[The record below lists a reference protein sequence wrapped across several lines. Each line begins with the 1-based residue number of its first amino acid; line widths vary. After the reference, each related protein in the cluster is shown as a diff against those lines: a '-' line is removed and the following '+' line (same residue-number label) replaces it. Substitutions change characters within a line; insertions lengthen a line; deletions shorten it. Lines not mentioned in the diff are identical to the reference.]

1 MVYHFNGDDNMTGNT
16 SGIYN
21 IYESLKKEILI
32 QELKPGSRLREREL
46 AEKYQVSRTP
56 VRQALQQLATE
67 GLVEFIPYKGAVIK
81 DLTIE
86 EFKDITQLR
95 AVLEKL
101 AIETCG
107 ETNNETVIENLE
119 KIIEKQKIAIIN
131 QDIKEYSLLD
141 QDFHSAI
148 VQKSSNKE
156 LKNFIE
162 FLNQRSYLS
171 RVRTLTL
178 PGRMEKSI
186 IEHQQILECIIL
198 KDKEAAGQKAIEHVN
213 EGLKNYISAH
223 NVMAQ
228 FK

>member
-1 MVYHFNGDDNMTGNT
+1 MTDNT
-16 SGIYN
+16 SSIQN
-21 IYESLKKEILI
+21 IYQSLKKEILI
-32 QELKPGSRLREREL
+32 QELKPRSRLREREL

-56 VRQALQQLATE
+56 IRQALQQLATE

-101 AIETCG
+101 AVETCC
-107 ETNNETVIENLE
+107 ETNNETVIESLK

-141 QDFHSAI
+141 QEFHSII
-148 VQKSSNKE
+148 VRTSSNKE

-162 FLNQRSYLS
+162 LLNQRSYLS

-178 PGRMEKSI
+178 PGQMEKSI
-186 IEHQQILECIIL
+186 IEHQQILECIIS

-213 EGLKNYISAH
+213 EGLKNYINAH
-223 NVMAQ
+223 KVMAQ